1 MTTILCIDDETE
13 IRKLLIEE
21 FQDAGLKTLEAA
33 NGREGLEKIL
43 TAWPD
48 IVVCD
53 VSMPV
58 MTGHELLAEIQVNHP
73 EFSNTPFIM
82 LTAMTDKE
90 NTLNGLKAGA
100 DDYLTKPVDLD
111 LLMAKISGCIARLE
125 SNRKAGRGL

>member
-13 IRKLLIEE
+13 IRKLLVEE

-33 NGREGLEKIL
+33 NGREGLEKML

>member
-13 IRKLLIEE
+13 IRKLLVEE

>member
-1 MTTILCIDDETE
+1 MTTVLCIDDEKE
-13 IRKLLIEE
+13 IRKLLVEE
-21 FQDAGLKTLEAA
+21 FQDAGLKTLEAS
-33 NGREGLEKIL
+33 NGQEGLERIL
-43 TAWPD
+43 TEWPD

-82 LTAMTDKE
+82 LTAMTDKS
-90 NTLNGLKAGA
+90 NTLDGLKAGA
-100 DDYLTKPVDLD
+100 EAYLTKPVDLD
-111 LLMAKISGCIARLE
+111 VLMAKISGCIARLE